1 MNGRRMASA
10 IHLIL
15 AHRRLFPPQQLP
27 ERTHT
32 ALCFGTRLEEPCALC
47 VRQKSNGERMIKDYL
62 SRRRG
67 QILLATILSAASAG
81 FSIVLLSYLN
91 RLAAD
96 GATAGFGRALP
107 LGLGL
112 IAVMFVT
119 SIASGTY
126 LARFGS
132 ATIAEVRRDLCER
145 YLRLDYE
152 KMLEI
157 GKHQVT
163 GSLVTDVSRLA
174 TLFTVLPL
182 FFFNGMMVLFSFVY
196 LGIISWQL
204 FLIFAAFMAFAIGS
218 SLYLMGKGARA
229 MTAIRDEEDALFEHF
244 DGIANG
250 KKELLLNA
258 ARAEHF
264 SGVIGESVERNRK
277 LGYDLQK
284 WWNHG
289 GTWSSTMI
297 FTALFTVVLLGN
309 SWLGVPAVTLMQFV
323 IVVLYLMN
331 PLNYVIVASQ
341 DIAQGFASARK
352 MSALG
357 LALPSAAVPLPTKPA
372 PWRTITASGLRYRY
386 NSADAHGFSFGPVD
400 ITVNRGEVLFVV
412 GGNGSGKSTLA
423 LLLTALLQPESGHL
437 VVDGQRVDDIPI
449 YRQLF
454 STVFFDFHLFGH
466 VVDRTGKPA
475 ADQSINTLLRKMDLQ
490 DKVRSTGGKLS
501 TLDLSQGQRKRLALV
516 QSYIDDGEIFLFD
529 EWAADQDAEFR
540 RYFYLEL
547 LPELRSRGK
556 TVIAITHDEKYFD
569 QADRLVKLEQGQV
582 VATGDRTTP
591 DHGGTS
597 TCTPSKTPSSSTSE
611 TASPSSAT

>member
-1 MNGRRMASA
+1 MA
-10 IHLIL
+10 I
-15 AHRRLFPPQQLP
+15 
-27 ERTHT
+27 
-32 ALCFGTRLEEPCALC
+32 
-47 VRQKSNGERMIKDYL
+47 V
-62 SRRRG
+62 
-67 QILLATILSAASAG
+67 LSAASAG
-81 FSIVLLSYLN
+81 FSIVLLGYLN

-96 GATAGFGRALP
+96 GVAGGVAQALP
-107 LGLGL
+107 VGIGL
-112 IAVMFVT
+112 ILIMFVT

-132 ATIAEVRRDLCER
+132 ATIAEVRADLCLR
-145 YLRLDYE
+145 YLKLDYE
-152 KMLEI
+152 KLLEI

-163 GSLVTDVSRLA
+163 GSLVADVGRLA

-182 FFFNGMMVLFSFVY
+182 FFFNGMMVLFSFGY

-229 MTAIRDEEDALFEHF
+229 MAAIRDEEDELFEHF
-244 DGIANG
+244 AAIANG
-250 KKELLLNA
+250 KKELLLNP
-258 ARAEHF
+258 ARADHF
-264 SGVIGESVERNRK
+264 SGVVGESIERNRK
-277 LGYDLQK
+277 LGYALQK

-297 FTALFTVVLLGN
+297 FTALFTVVLLGT
-309 SWLGVPAVTLMQFV
+309 SWLDVPPVTLMQFV

-352 MSALG
+352 MSSLG
-357 LALPSAAVPLPTKPA
+357 LTAPVTTSPAAAKPA
-372 PWRTITASGLRYRY
+372 QWQQITASGLRYRY
-386 NSADAHGFSFGPVD
+386 NASDAHGFAFGPVD
-400 ITVNRGEVLFVV
+400 LTVNRGEILFVI

-423 LLLTALLQPESGHL
+423 LLLTALIKPDGGHL
-437 VVDGQRVDDIPI
+437 AVDGEPVGDVPG

-475 ADQSINTLLRKMDLQ
+475 PDKTLTTLLRKMDLQ
-490 DKVRSTGGKLS
+490 DKVSSSGGKLS
-501 TLDLSQGQRKRLALV
+501 TMDLSQGQRKRLALV
-516 QSYIDDGEIFLFD
+516 QAYVDDGEIFLFD

-547 LPELRSRGK
+547 LPELRARGK
-556 TVIAITHDEKYFD
+556 TVIAVTHDEKYFG
-569 QADRLVKLEQGQV
+569 QADRLVKLEQGQISP
-582 VATGDRTTP
+582 AGAQ
-591 DHGGTS
+591 DHGGT
-597 TCTPSKTPSSSTSE
+597 TPCTPSTTPSNSTNE
-611 TASPSSAT
+611 TVSPSSAT